1 MRKQDYII
9 ALIKSLTP
17 NEKRFFKLFA
27 NIRPGEKDY
36 LRLYDA
42 LENKDRYNSEELR
55 AELNVTADQL
65 KELKRYLQLILL
77 RSIRNHSEHSSR
89 VSSVFIAKD
98 DAITLKSKR
107 LFEPALD
114 VTDKGLAEAW
124 ELELFEAIPEFLL
137 IKLECVHI
145 LMRFDELESMAA
157 ERKRAMEALNEL
169 MEMQELRG
177 RAMEL
182 TMAVGKKNRFDE
194 ILNHP
199 LLRKKPSQLK
209 SLSAQICWFAIV
221 TYSQKVNGTP
231 LLELK
236 NARAE
241 LEHYKNNK
249 NIFNINLTAYLS
261 CYTRVA
267 DAECNTGSYQKSL
280 NILAELKALLKPS
293 DILKKPRIDAFMF
306 YINLST
312 ARNYRLMQ
320 RFDEALA
327 VLDKLIKD
335 TEGRAKEYLFEI
347 KLGYA
352 IIYFHKGELQQAN
365 DVVDELMRWKEQ
377 ECSSDLTYLR
387 PLLIA
392 IQLQMGNYSLIP
404 YLIKSAK
411 AWMKRTNSDHTEYD
425 LFFKHTYAIARSAV
439 SDRTHARKEMQQA
452 SAKGLFGAMG
462 SELQFDLWLKR
473 K

>member
-9 ALIKSLTP
+9 ALIKALTP
-17 NEKRFFKLFA
+17 AEKRFFKLFA

-42 LENKDRYNSEELR
+42 LENKSRYNTEELCI
-55 AELNVTADQL
+55 ELNVTPDQL

-77 RSIRNHSEHSSR
+77 RSIRNQSEHSSR
-89 VSSVFIAKD
+89 VGAVFVAKD
-98 DAITLKSKR
+98 DAITLKTKR
-107 LFEPALD
+107 LFDYALD
-114 VTDKGLAEAW
+114 TVDKGLAEAW
-124 ELELFEAIPEFLL
+124 TLELFEAIPEFLL
-137 IKLECVHI
+137 IKHECLQI
-145 LMRFDELESMAA
+145 LMRFDELKALAA
-157 ERKRAMEALNEL
+157 ERKQAIEALNEW
-169 MEMQELRG
+169 MEMQELRA

-194 ILNHP
+194 ILKHP
-199 LLRKKPSQLK
+199 LLRKKPSNLK
-209 SLSAQICWFAIV
+209 SMSAQICWFAIV
-221 TYSQKVNGTP
+221 TYSQKVNGNP

-280 NILAELKALLKPS
+280 ETLAELKTLLKPS
-293 DILKKPRIDAFMF
+293 DLLKKPRIDAFTF
-306 YINLST
+306 YINLAT

-327 VLDKLIKD
+327 VLDKLTGD
-335 TEGRAKEYLFEI
+335 TENRAKEYLFEI

-352 IIYFHKGELQQAN
+352 IIYFQTGSLPRAN
-365 DVVDELMRWKEQ
+365 ETVDDLLRWKEQ
-377 ECSSDLTYLR
+377 ECSNDLIYLR
-387 PLLIA
+387 PLLMA
-392 IQLQMGNYSLIP
+392 IQLEMGNYSLIP

-411 AWMKRTNSDHTEYD
+411 AWMKRMQHTTAGYD
-425 LFFKHTYAIARSAV
+425 LFFKHAAAIARAAV
-439 SDRTHARKEMQQA
+439 SDRSEAWKQMKQA
-452 SAKGLFGAMG
+452 NAKGLYGAMG
-462 SELQFDLWLKR
+462 AELQFGLWLQSK
-473 K
+473 